1 MELDQ
6 LKSIWQN
13 ESSLQQ
19 KQDEELRLLLNKPSN
34 SPVAK
39 MKKNLFMELV
49 LVLVTYSLIILYYYF
64 AFSGKLWEISLFML
78 GIALIFIV
86 YYYRKNKLLN
96 QMQCLNCQVKSN
108 LERQVKVLEQYVRIY
123 LIAGTLVVPLAFFFF
138 VVIIY
143 YKIPIPARQ
152 SIFFE
157 GPDNPLWKAVLVWII
172 VTTALTLLIYFLNKW
187 YVQKLYG
194 RHIQK
199 LKEMLYEMGDEQ
211 D

>member
-1 MELDQ
+1 MELDN

-49 LVLVTYSLIILYYYF
+49 LVLVTYSLMILYYYF
-64 AFSGKLWEISLFML
+64 AFSGRLWEISLFML

-138 VVIIY
+138 
-143 YKIPIPARQ
+143 A
-152 SIFFE
+152 
-157 GPDNPLWKAVLVWII
+157 
-172 VTTALTLLIYFLNKW
+172 
-187 YVQKLYG
+187 
-194 RHIQK
+194 
-199 LKEMLYEMGDEQ
+199 
-211 D
+211 